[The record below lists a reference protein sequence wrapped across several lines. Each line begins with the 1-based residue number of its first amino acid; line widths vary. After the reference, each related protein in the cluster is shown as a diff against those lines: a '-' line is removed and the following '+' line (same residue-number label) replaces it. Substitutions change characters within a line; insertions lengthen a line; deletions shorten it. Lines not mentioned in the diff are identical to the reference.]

1 MRDIICLFQVPETAG
16 YSVINN
22 RLNYGAISRKE
33 GTLPAK
39 IKSDEKKSGSGYVV
53 YNGVEQ
59 KFTVST
65 TRVHNGNIMGDTAM
79 EDSDSIKINLESKL
93 KLTEAGKDRFNKLGP
108 SEVHHQFTINL
119 EKISAGK
126 SGRI

>member
-1 MRDIICLFQVPETAG
+1 M
-16 YSVINN
+16 
-22 RLNYGAISRKE
+22 
-33 GTLPAK
+33 
-39 IKSDEKKSGSGYVV
+39 V

-65 TRVHNGNIMGDTAM
+65 TRVHNGNIMDDTAM

-119 EKISAGK
+119 KKYLQEKAAEYDVIGTENSELHLYV
-126 SGRI
+126 